1 MTAQVV
7 RLRQASEMAEI
18 VATSQFIEQVEIARA
33 GLDEVAAG
41 DLDKI
46 HDVVVD
52 VHNAIRI
59 MFRHGLSTP
68 WNYGSL
74 TPQPRRPA

>member
-1 MTAQVV
+1 MTASVI
-7 RLRQASEMAEI
+7 RLHQPSEMAEI
-18 VATSQFIEQVEIARA
+18 VATAQFIEQVEIARA
-33 GLDEVAAG
+33 GLDEVADG

-46 HDVVVD
+46 HDVVMD
-52 VHNAIRI
+52 VHKAIHI

-74 TPQPRRPA
+74 PPQPRRPA